1 MTVEQLIEALRTY
14 PPDLRVVV
22 DGYEGGCDDL
32 EHESLLLRDLRL
44 NVNERWYYGRHE
56 EAYEGDHYE
65 DSPTAP
71 ALLFR
76 GPHRNGV
83 V

>member
-14 PPDLRVVV
+14 PSDLRVMV

-32 EHESLLLRDLRL
+32 EQESILLRDVRL
-44 NVNERWYYGRHE
+44 DVNVRWYYGRHE
-56 EAYEGDHYE
+56 EAYEGDHHE
-65 DSPTAP
+65 ESPTAR

-76 GPHRNGV
+76 RPRREDGV
-83 V
+83 